1 MPTARIG
8 PGSKIGNSNV
18 VLVRQRKSGK
28 LSTPFDPRLVVV
40 TNRKGSMI
48 TARRHDASTVTRN
61 VSMFHTLSYESAED
75 HPVVLSEYNDP
86 EMASPGEEPKMV
98 IVPGSR
104 FHRWSAPSSVHGTQT
119 LDTSKEANSAPIG
132 GDLSVIVRRQS
143 NPAYG
148 VTKHCLKV
156 F

>member
-8 PGSKIGNSNV
+8 PGFKIGNSNV

-48 TARRHDASTVTRN
+48 TARRHDVSTVTRN

-75 HPVVLSEYNDP
+75 HPVVVSEYDDP

-98 IVPGSR
+98 IVPAPPSLGRGSTGGPPLAVCTEPR
-104 FHRWSAPSSVHGTQT
+104 RLTRRKKPTQP
-119 LDTSKEANSAPIG
+119 LLEEI
-132 GDLSVIVRRQS
+132 
-143 NPAYG
+143 
-148 VTKHCLKV
+148 
-156 F
+156 

>member
-1 MPTARIG
+1 MARIG

-98 IVPGSR
+98 IVPAPPSPGRGSTGGLPPAVCTEPR
-104 FHRWSAPSSVHGTQT
+104 RSTRRKKPTQR
-119 LDTSKEANSAPIG
+119 LLEEI
-132 GDLSVIVRRQS
+132 
-143 NPAYG
+143 
-148 VTKHCLKV
+148 
-156 F
+156 